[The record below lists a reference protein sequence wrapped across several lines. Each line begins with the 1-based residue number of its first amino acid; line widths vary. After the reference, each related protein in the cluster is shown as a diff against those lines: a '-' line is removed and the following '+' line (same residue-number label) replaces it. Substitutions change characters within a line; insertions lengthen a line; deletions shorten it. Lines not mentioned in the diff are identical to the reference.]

1 MREGGEAT
9 GGGRSPESGRPPAIQ
24 ELRTLGD
31 MASHEPALLELV
43 AADRFGAQL
52 FLCDPVRF
60 LRERGWPVNEALAA
74 DLQRR
79 RRSEPDRG
87 RYERIAQGKDSL
99 CRVDLNVRRLAIP
112 KELG

>member
-1 MREGGEAT
+1 MREGDEAT
-9 GGGRSPESGRPPAIQ
+9 GGGRSPQSGRPPAIQ

-31 MASHEPALLELV
+31 IASHEPALLELV

-60 LRERGWPVNEALAA
+60 LRERGWPVNQALAG
-74 DLQRR
+74 DLARWR
-79 RRSEPDRG
+79 KSEPERG
-87 RYERIAQGKDSL
+87 RYERIAQGKDPL
-99 CRVDLNVRRLAIP
+99 CSVDLSLRRLAIP